1 MVITAGCG
9 GGGDATG
16 ATTPAEAVPAAQP
29 DPPPTLPDG
38 PIGSRLATTSEGCV
52 AAGAVLDLA
61 FQNLALGVRGADPT
75 LMADVAAQADAFR
88 PSMPEILREAVG
100 DAEAAIE
107 ESAAVLAE
115 QARRDREIGRT
126 PDVLAQQAIVEQL
139 ETEMDALVLNDLLV
153 VRCGFG

>member
-1 MVITAGCG
+1 M
-9 GGGDATG
+9 
-16 ATTPAEAVPAAQP
+16 
-29 DPPPTLPDG
+29 
-38 PIGSRLATTSEGCV
+38 

-75 LMADVAAQADAFR
+75 LMADLAAQADAFR

-115 QARRDREIGRT
+115 QARRDREVGRT